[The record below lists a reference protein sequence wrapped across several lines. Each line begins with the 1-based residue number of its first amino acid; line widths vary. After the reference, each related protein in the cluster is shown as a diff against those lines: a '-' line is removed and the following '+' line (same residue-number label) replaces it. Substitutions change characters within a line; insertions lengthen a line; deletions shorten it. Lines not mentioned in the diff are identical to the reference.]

1 MDGNHELFD
10 NSPSTATNTNP
21 PSGIAIAE
29 MDTDDLPI
37 QFRVSSF
44 NRSEKFL

>member
-1 MDGNHELFD
+1 MDETPELFD
-10 NSPSTATNTNP
+10 NSPLTNTNP

-29 MDTDDLPI
+29 IDTDDLPI

-44 NRSEKFL
+44 DRSEKLL